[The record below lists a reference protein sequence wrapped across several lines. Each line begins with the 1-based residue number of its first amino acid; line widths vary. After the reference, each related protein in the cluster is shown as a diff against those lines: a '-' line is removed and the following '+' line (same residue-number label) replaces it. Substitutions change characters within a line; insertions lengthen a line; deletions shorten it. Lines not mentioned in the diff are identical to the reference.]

1 MAAIHFYAADVTKT
15 TWKKCEKS
23 GTIWLFEYILATQWK
38 WIWLNNSDD
47 IDGVEGV
54 ICCTNTWGRL
64 GQLWICVRLSKN
76 NTASYRY
83 GCQSELDG

>member
-47 IDGVEGV
+47 IDGVG
-54 ICCTNTWGRL
+54 CYMLHKYMGRIGL
-64 GQLWICVRLSKN
+64 
-76 NTASYRY
+76 T
-83 GCQSELDG
+83 LDMCEIVKKQHSFL